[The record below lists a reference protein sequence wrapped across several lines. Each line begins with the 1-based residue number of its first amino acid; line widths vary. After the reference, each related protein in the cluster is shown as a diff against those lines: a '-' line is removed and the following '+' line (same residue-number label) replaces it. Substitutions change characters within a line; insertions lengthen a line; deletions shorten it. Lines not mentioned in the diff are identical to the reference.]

1 MSERPEEPKSGDKEA
16 WADSVAPPALFA
28 PVAAPTTGAW
38 VPPPPEPPPAPAP
51 PVAPL
56 PAPPARDP
64 AQTLHLERSPLEEAV
79 PPPAAPAAPGYERT
93 MVLGTFTAP
102 PKLASLSVRS
112 GPDTGAQFMIETSPL
127 YIGRAPDNGVVVN
140 DPATSRR
147 HARFEVRGQDYLVVD
162 LGSANGTLV
171 DGARVVEQVLVSGSV
186 VTMGQN
192 QLLVTIS

>member
-1 MSERPEEPKSGDKEA
+1 MSETPEEPKSGAKEA
-16 WADSVAPPALFA
+16 WADSVTPPAPFA
-28 PVAAPTTGAW
+28 PVAAPATGAW
-38 VPPPPEPPPAPAP
+38 VPPAPEPPPAPAP

-56 PAPPARDP
+56 QAPPGRDP
-64 AQTLHLERSPLEEAV
+64 AQTLHLERSPLEKAN
-79 PPPAAPAAPGYERT
+79 PPPAAPASAGYERT
-93 MVLGTFTAP
+93 MVLGTFPAP
-102 PKLASLSVRS
+102 PRMASLSIRS
-112 GPDTGAQFMIETSPL
+112 GPDTGAQFTIETSPL
-127 YIGRAPDNGVVVN
+127 YVGRAPDNGVVVN

-192 QLLVTIS
+192 ELLVTIS